1 MELFYN
7 RNLFRYKIKY
17 SKDPFSGAYI
27 CSDSMMLPLHRAHQ
41 YKKNRKISKNPYKV
55 LDAPALTDDFYL
67 NLIAW
72 SNKNILAV
80 GLGNCIYLWDAVTTK
95 VTRLCE
101 LPNDSITSVCWSND
115 TP

>member
-1 MELFYN
+1 
-7 RNLFRYKIKY
+7 
-17 SKDPFSGAYI
+17 
-27 CSDSMMLPLHRAHQ
+27 MMLPLHRAHQ